1 MAAATVASSQ
11 PLRFHL
17 EILLDDINFYTA
29 PPKKPKASQHY
40 VITASKVNISNI
52 FKKRTKKGRVPR
64 FPLKD
69 DPVKYLA

>member
-29 PPKKPKASQHY
+29 PPKKPKAS
-40 VITASKVNISNI
+40 
-52 FKKRTKKGRVPR
+52 
-64 FPLKD
+64 
-69 DPVKYLA
+69 